1 MSHATVVVELVVV
14 DVMTASYRC
23 CSIERLPIAQQN
35 TSLSVRNYESTAA
48 TARILGADPVLAH
61 LVVTMGQIAM
71 PQQQQQSSSSSS
83 SLSPS
88 PFRKGAVLSLLRMGQ
103 STLGW
108 LAEGSS
114 NNWSGAIRRRALQL
128 WMGRGNSLPLV
139 FPAED
144 LHFCY
149 REGAVVKRT
158 SNDGAV
164 VKGTSDRIF
173 VAPDDQIDS
182 ACNLQIGSRIPH
194 CWLAPTPSS
203 SPLPLPLNQDS
214 SHTLSTAADDDDD
227 DDDDV
232 DDDGVCSSVQ
242 LSGVMDALLVSS
254 KAAAATGV
262 GGGGGR
268 SSSARPYEEGEEEEE
283 VDVEATL
290 AAAVAKRMGHSI
302 PTERMGHSIPTE
314 RMGHSIPT
322 ERMGHSIPTCSLWVS
337 GRYASDAAAAVGEV
351 NRHYFPDAFTV
362 VAVERRRGEE
372 GSLIAPLDHGQ
383 LQAQLQ
389 NPRYSIP
396 ASANDPIRRDQKRI
410 TAATTVD
417 HSSFSSSSSSPIV
430 SKRRRKR
437 RRHML
442 QSSLDDDDAR
452 VLSVVDISNR
462 WHELLHRYY
471 NTTNQSQHR
480 VRSSPDTDVKGND
493 GPVDEMI
500 AVVVRPDG
508 HVAHIFA
515 LPRYNHRHDEHHHD
529 HHHRTSSSDDVRRY
543 MQSQLRAV
551 AQALFLIRAKV
562 P

>member
-194 CWLAPTPSS
+194 CWLAPSLSS
-203 SPLPLPLNQDS
+203 SSSPLPLNQDS

-254 KAAAATGV
+254 KAAAAATG

-268 SSSARPYEEGEEEEE
+268 SSSARPYEEEEEE

-290 AAAVAKRMGHSI
+290 SAAVAK
-302 PTERMGHSIPTE
+302 
-314 RMGHSIPT
+314 
-322 ERMGHSIPTCSLWVS
+322 RMGHSIPTCSLWVS

-417 HSSFSSSSSSPIV
+417 HSSSSSSSSSSSPIV
-430 SKRRRKR
+430 SKRKR

-529 HHHRTSSSDDVRRY
+529 HHHHRTSSSDDVRRY

>member
-1 MSHATVVVELVVV
+1 
-14 DVMTASYRC
+14 MTASYRC

-61 LVVTMGQIAM
+61 LLVTMGQIAM
-71 PQQQQQSSSSSS
+71 PQQQSSSSSS
-83 SLSPS
+83 QLYPS

-114 NNWSGAIRRRALQL
+114 INWSGAIRRRALQL
-128 WMGRGNSLPLV
+128 WMGRGNSLPLI

-149 REGAVVKRT
+149 REGAVVKGT
-158 SNDGAV
+158 SNEGAVVKGTSNEGAVVKKASNEGAVVKGTSNEGAV

-173 VAPDDQIDS
+173 VAPDDQIGS
-182 ACNLQIGSRIPH
+182 ASNLQIGSRIPH
-194 CWLAPTPSS
+194 CWLAPHPSS
-203 SPLPLPLNQDS
+203 LSSPLNQDI
-214 SHTLSTAADDDDD
+214 SHNLSTDDD
-227 DDDDV
+227 

-242 LSGVMDALLVSS
+242 LSGLMDALLVSS
-254 KAAAATGV
+254 KAAA
-262 GGGGGR
+262 GGGR
-268 SSSARPYEEGEEEEE
+268 DRSSSSSSARPCEGEEE
-283 VDVEATL
+283 VVEATL
-290 AAAVAKRMGHSI
+290 AEAESMS
-302 PTERMGHSIPTE
+302 
-314 RMGHSIPT
+314 
-322 ERMGHSIPTCSLWVS
+322 HSIPTCSLWVS
-337 GRYASDAAAAVGEV
+337 GRYASDAAAAVGKV

-372 GSLIAPLDHGQ
+372 GSLITPLDHDQ

-410 TAATTVD
+410 TAATVD
-417 HSSFSSSSSSPIV
+417 HSSSSSSSTPIV
-430 SKRRRKR
+430 SKKR
-437 RRHML
+437 QRLRHML

-452 VLSVVDISNR
+452 VLRVVDISNR

-471 NTTNQSQHR
+471 TNNYQGNNNNNNNNQSEHR
-480 VRSSPDTDVKGND
+480 VRSSTATDVKGKD
-493 GPVDEMI
+493 GRVAEMI

-508 HVAHIFA
+508 HVAHIFD
-515 LPRYNHRHDEHHHD
+515 LPTYNHHHH
-529 HHHRTSSSDDVRRY
+529 HEHRTSSSDDVKRY

-551 AQALFLIRAKV
+551 AQALFLVRAKV